1 MALQVWW
8 CSTDSAMALAVAV
21 SAACCSGG
29 SGVSAGDP
37 CIALLWWPFFQGGS
51 YLSAYDCL
59 VRVVRYDWI
68 CRCILAAC
76 TSEDRRS
83 VWYEAAL
90 IRFLLCRALAV
101 ALAFR
106 ALHRWMF
113 SCASVLWQDTLQQ
126 MCRLCTAVLHELFS
140 AGAIQF
146 VLHEQCHRCC

>member
-37 CIALLWWPFFQGGS
+37 CIALLWCLFLQGGS

-68 CRCILAAC
+68 CRCIFAAC
-76 TSEDRRS
+76 TIEERRS

-90 IRFLLCRALAV
+90 IRFLCSGAV
-101 ALAFR
+101 LSSLLQCCGIWPWQWQFVT
-106 ALHRWMF
+106 LHRIAGCSAVRVCVLQEMS
-113 SCASVLWQDTLQQ
+113 SCMCSSV
-126 MCRLCTAVLHELFS
+126 CVCSIRS
-140 AGAIQF
+140 
-146 VLHEQCHRCC
+146 

>member
-37 CIALLWWPFFQGGS
+37 CIAL
-51 YLSAYDCL
+51 
-59 VRVVRYDWI
+59 RVAATKVLTIVWCELLRYDWI
-68 CRCILAAC
+68 GRCILAAC
-76 TSEDRRS
+76 MSEVRRS

-90 IRFLLCRALAV
+90 IRSLLCRALAV

-113 SCASVLWQDTLQQ
+113 SCASVLWQDTFAADVQT
-126 MCRLCTAVLHELFS
+126 MY
-140 AGAIQF
+140 
-146 VLHEQCHRCC
+146 CCFA